1 MYDKQIHDMHHLLNN
16 LKNNITVVY
25 LAKCATKAYKI
36 WNSIASLLSKER
48 KVMTAFIEA
57 VRGTAKSTV
66 SGINF

>member
-1 MYDKQIHDMHHLLNN
+1 MHHLLNN

-48 KVMTAFIEA
+48 KVIVAAFIEA

-66 SGINF
+66 SINF